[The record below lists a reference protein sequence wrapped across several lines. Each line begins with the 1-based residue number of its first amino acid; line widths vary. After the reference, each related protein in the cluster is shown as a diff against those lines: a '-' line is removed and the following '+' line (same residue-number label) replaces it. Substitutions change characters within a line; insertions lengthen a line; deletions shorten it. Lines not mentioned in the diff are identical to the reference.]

1 MSNTI
6 HTKERAFTLHG
17 VEGRMFNKVLNTRTG
32 LFVNQTFSA
41 SRPFNEEGY
50 RAGSRI
56 TVEVRFDD
64 NCGNGKQSFAI
75 TGHVQEPRARDWT
88 MGGCIHEEIA
98 KYFPELAH
106 LIRWHLFDTS
116 GPMHY
121 VANTVYHASNRDSSG
136 YEAGQPCQW
145 DRVIKFG
152 SFPITRPI
160 KKGFSEWLETVRDA
174 QSSMAKTNPNR
185 PAWPPVPLAVAH
197 DKSPGDTYTFSDK
210 YTFNG
215 FTCKWHECPFDTL
228 NDAQEF
234 ADALAIAA
242 FTIERRPT
250 AYSKGKTRDL
260 DAARRC
266 AVWPEATDAELSA
279 PPEELKAALLARA
292 PNLIREF
299 RADMEASGM
308 LWEVEPSARAN
319 DGAA

>member
-1 MSNTI
+1 MSNVI
-6 HTKERAFTLHG
+6 HTKEHAFTLHG
-17 VEGRMFNKVLNTRTG
+17 VEGRMFNKVLNTATG
-32 LFVNQTFSA
+32 LFINQTFSA
-41 SRPFNEEGY
+41 SRPFNDEGY
-50 RAGSRI
+50 RAGSHI

-64 NCGNGKQSFAI
+64 NCRNGKQSFAI
-75 TGHVQEPRARDWT
+75 TGHVQEPRMRDWS
-88 MGGCIHEEIA
+88 MGGCIHDLIA

-116 GPMHY
+116 GPMRY
-121 VANTVYHASNRDSSG
+121 IANTVYHASNRDHNG

-160 KKGFSEWLETVRDA
+160 KKGFSDWLEAVRDA
-174 QSSMAKTNPNR
+174 QASMAKTNPNR
-185 PAWPPVPLAVAH
+185 PAWPPVPVAVEH
-197 DKSPGDTYTFSDK
+197 DKAPGDTYTFSDK

-215 FTCKWHECPFDTL
+215 FACKWHECPFDTL
-228 NDAQEF
+228 SDAQEF
-234 ADALAIAA
+234 AQALAGAP

-250 AYSKGKTRDL
+250 AYSKGKERDL

-266 AVWPEATDAELSA
+266 AVWPEATDAELCA

-292 PNLIREF
+292 PNPIREF

-308 LWEVEPSARAN
+308 LWEVAPSARAN
-319 DGAA
+319 DGI